1 MSHAA
6 VVKDG
11 LLCFVTLLTVLLV
24 LFVYVTVRTSPE
36 VARPPT
42 QPDAEPPPVPA
53 RPDLDDPTLGWP
65 PRRASW
71 PGEAAD
77 QPAGAGPVVR
87 RATRGGPPWGPAP
100 RPPGLSP

>member
-11 LLCFVTLLTVLLV
+11 LFYFVTLLTILLV
-24 LFVYVTVRTSPE
+24 MFIYAAIRTAPEIVRQVS
-36 VARPPT
+36 
-42 QPDAEPPPVPA
+42 QPDAEPPVSA
-53 RPDLDDPTLGWP
+53 RPDQEDPTLGWL
-65 PRRASW
+65 PRQASW
-71 PGEAAD
+71 PGEAED

-100 RPPGLSP
+100 RPPGIAP

>member
-11 LLCFVTLLTVLLV
+11 LISFVTLLTVLLV
-24 LFVYVTVRTSPE
+24 MFIYAAIRTRPE
-36 VARPPT
+36 IARQPS
-42 QPDAEPPPVPA
+42 QPDAEPPVPA
-53 RPDLDDPTLGWP
+53 MPERDDLAVGWP

-71 PGEAAD
+71 PGEGAD
-77 QPAGAGPVVR
+77 QPSGAGPVVR
-87 RATRGGPPWGPAP
+87 RATRGEPPWGPAP